1 MRSPSFLLPRRA
13 AASARFR
20 KVMEGTDIVTSSLT
34 ISLIAAA
41 AWPTPI
47 LKIST
52 RASFSSSDRLTMLG
66 VQRVDQ
72 LVYACFRDGFFHEAD
87 TDFAGAVT
95 DGVLHIGGDEE
106 DMRVRIQRAQLLG
119 RRHAADAGHV
129 DVEQNQERRERLGLF
144 QCLFHGCC
152 FSDLPVGMFAEN
164 ELVCHQT

>member
-1 MRSPSFLLPRRA
+1 MRSPSFLLPSRA

-20 KVMEGTDIVTSSLT
+20 KVMEGTDMMTSSLT

-52 RASFSSSDRLTMLG
+52 SASFSSSDRLTILSF
-66 VQRVDQ
+66 QRVDQ
-72 LVYACFRDGFFHEAD
+72 LMDACFGDRFFHEAD
-87 TDFAGAVT
+87 FQLAGAVA

-106 DMRVRIQRAQLLG
+106 DMCVRIQCAQLFR
-119 RRHAADAGHV
+119 RRHAADARHV
-129 DVEQNQERRERLGLF
+129 DIEQNQERVERLDLF
-144 QCLFHGCC
+144 QCFFSRCC
-152 FSDLPVGMFAEN
+152 FSDLPVGMFAED